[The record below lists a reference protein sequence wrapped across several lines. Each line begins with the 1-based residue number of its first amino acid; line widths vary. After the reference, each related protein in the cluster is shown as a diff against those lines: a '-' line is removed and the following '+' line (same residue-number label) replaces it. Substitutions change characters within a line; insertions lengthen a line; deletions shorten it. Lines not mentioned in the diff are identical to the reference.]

1 MSTFPPKYRFKN
13 GLHPAFASDFR
24 KNPEAIVDCGTLS
37 VQDQA
42 KLCSERIARLT
53 QKLADYKA
61 RGLRANPPTIKEYS
75 NALAQEQTWLQ
86 SLSTPGPSV
95 PVNSPLLKAD
105 SISRLGLTV
114 TQVFY
119 LVGQQ
124 LKKGLCR
131 FANAVR
137 FV

>member
-1 MSTFPPKYRFKN
+1 MSTFPPKYRFFD
-13 GLHPAFASDFR
+13 GLHPAIASDFR

-42 KLCSERIARLT
+42 KLCSTRIARLT

-61 RGLRANPPTIKEYS
+61 RGTRANPPTIKEYS
-75 NALAQEQTWLQ
+75 NAIAQEQTWLQ
-86 SLSTPGPSV
+86 SLTTQSPPA

-119 LVGQQ
+119 LVGIQ

-131 FANAVR
+131 FVKTVR